1 MLFYKSHV
9 AYIRNCS
16 CYYSCMVLFQ
26 YGNNALHEAAWN
38 GHADVTKLLLKSS
51 CFVDSINKNGCTPL
65 HLAAQNGQ
73 AKVVQVLLKFKAD
86 ASILNQVHIYSYSI
100 YNI

>member
-1 MLFYKSHV
+1 ML
-9 AYIRNCS
+9 
-16 CYYSCMVLFQ
+16 Q

-73 AKVVQVLLKFKAD
+73 AKVIQVLLKFKAD
-86 ASILNQVHIYSYSI
+86 ASILNQVATHNVVMYTQIIFLCIINHLHSKEKLLFI
-100 YNI
+100 WQ